1 MGELYPLW
9 LKNLSKSL
17 ARSPPIFP
25 RGNRSSQAQ
34 TSVSITPRYLISPE
48 VWEKLEYHLSERF
61 MQQERALPCKIQESQ
76 KVMQIQGDSLRPCQ
90 AREKKGPSSPSGGL
104 SKSNPDAQ
112 KMRSWYP
119 ARIPQGKHLCQDVKQ
134 SMGRILK
141 DLYMISANP
150 PVKVSSAKPKLE
162 RVEPRQEASRSP
174 GGPYKQEGTADV

>member
-17 ARSPPIFP
+17 ARSPPVP
-25 RGNRSSQAQ
+25 QGNRSSQAH
-34 TSVSITPRYLISPE
+34 TSVSITPRDLISPQ
-48 VWEKLEYHLSERF
+48 VWEKLEYHLSKRF
-61 MQQERALPCKIQESQ
+61 MQQESALPCKIQESQ
-76 KVMQIQGDSLRPCQ
+76 KVMQTQGDSLRPCQ
-90 AREKKGPSSPSGGL
+90 ALEKKGPSSPSGGL
-104 SKSNPDAQ
+104 GKSNPDAQ

-174 GGPYKQEGTADV
+174 GGPYKQ